1 MADYRKLMYEK
12 AIDGY
17 QFQVNRY
24 NTWMNYYALFVGA
37 LLVALYS
44 VWPSEN
50 CLSCITE
57 TTAVSSSGNWYLVVI
72 ISILGWLV
80 SFCWYGALLGYRKW
94 NTHWINVIKDMES
107 KLTDNKLKVYCKNPK
122 QGGLI
127 STQKITGLFIIG
139 AMVAWNAIFAL
150 VVRHLCICGPT
161 CCYLFGIIFCAGV
174 GVSAASVIGLH
185 YSACK
190 LICSQVDSAEQP

>member
-1 MADYRKLMYEK
+1 MEDFRKNMYEK
-12 AIDGY
+12 AIEGY
-17 QFQVNRY
+17 QFQVSRY

-44 VWPSEN
+44 VWPSESGIG
-50 CLSCITE
+50 CPCISE
-57 TTAVSSSGNWYLVVI
+57 TTAVSSSENWYIVVI

-80 SFCWYGALLGYRKW
+80 SFCWYGALLGYSNW
-94 NTHWINVIKDMES
+94 NNHWMDLIKEIEPE
-107 KLTDNKLKVYCKNPK
+107 LTGEQLKVYRKKPK

-150 VVRHLCICGPT
+150 VVRHLCVCCST
-161 CCYLFGIIFCAGV
+161 CCCLFWVIFCV
-174 GVSAASVIGLH
+174 GIVVSALSVIGLH
-185 YSACK
+185 YSTCK
-190 LICSQVDSAEQP
+190 LICSQVD